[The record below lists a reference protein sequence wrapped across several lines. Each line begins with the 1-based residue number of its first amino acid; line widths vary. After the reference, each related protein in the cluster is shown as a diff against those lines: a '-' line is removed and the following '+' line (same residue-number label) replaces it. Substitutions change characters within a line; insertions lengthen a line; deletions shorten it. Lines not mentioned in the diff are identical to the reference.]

1 MRNLKDRVLN
11 SIKGNKKDIKIS
23 VVVPTYNT
31 EIEGLNNLM
40 ASIDKQTM
48 NKDEYELVFVD
59 DGSTTDTYER
69 LQEFAKARSNMT
81 VKQIENS
88 GWGSRPRNI
97 ATQMAK
103 GEYILYLDHDDTV
116 FPEAFERV
124 YNFGKENNLDVVSGK
139 EVRTNGWSW
148 GWKQF
153 SENNPHAE
161 EMGIECLLPM
171 TPHKF
176 YKREFLLEHDITFD
190 DGARVLW
197 EDVYFNSKA
206 FIHGAKVGILA
217 DYPTYYWI
225 ATGANNSSSFG
236 RDPHEKWNQ
245 INKLFNF
252 FKDNIK
258 EQRDLDFM
266 LTHWYRSRVLG
277 ILGQWLLKNN
287 NERIDIEFNYAR
299 KLAEELIPA
308 YISDNL
314 DKNNQVK
321 DYFLRLGDLE
331 SLKKLAQIDAGIT
344 ALSYVD
350 DAQFEE
356 DKLVFKTVTKM
367 TYEDKE
373 DFLIKK
379 TANRMERILPD
390 EIKAKLPEAFY
401 DYSADL
407 SEFTYEPSIK
417 GRNSRAT
424 WKIDGSTS
432 KVEVVN
438 KKDDLYKIEGEMTFS
453 VQIDDYILD
462 AADKKQPW
470 DIATRFT
477 GLGYTSHRALTIG
490 KILIKTALVNGK
502 TMIVYKNASGLISLD
517 VNSSVRSIVEDSG
530 VKHDQIVTD
539 KAAGKIT
546 IPLKEIHIFGESN
559 VAGTAELVAVA
570 NSEADPITLKARLVG
585 EANEARVEVL
595 LGAEKLAGEY
605 HLVTNIQGKKDKQQI
620 KITL

>member
-1 MRNLKDRVLN
+1 MGNLKDKVLN
-11 SIKGNKKDIKIS
+11 SFKGNKNHIKVS

-31 EIEGLNNLM
+31 EIEGLKNLM
-40 ASIDKQTM
+40 ASIDNQTM
-48 NKDEYELVFVD
+48 KKEEYELIFVD
-59 DGSTTDTYER
+59 DGSTTDTYEH
-69 LQEFAKARSNMT
+69 LQGFAKERSNMT

-97 ATQMAK
+97 ATKMAK

-139 EVRTNGWSW
+139 EVRTKGWSW

-153 SENNPHAE
+153 SENYPHAE

-176 YKREFLLEHDITFD
+176 YKREFLLEYDITFD

-197 EDVYFNSKA
+197 EDVYFNTKA

-245 INKLFNF
+245 INKLFYF
-252 FKDNIK
+252 FKENIK
-258 EQRDLDFM
+258 NQRDLDFM
-266 LTHWYRSRVLG
+266 LTHWYQSRVLG

-287 NERIDIEFNYAR
+287 NERIEIEFNYAR
-299 KLAEELIPA
+299 KLAEELIPN
-308 YISDNL
+308 YITDNL

-321 DYFLRLGDLE
+321 DYFLRSGDLE

-344 ALSYVD
+344 ALSYAED
-350 DAQFEE
+350 IHFDE
-356 DKLVFKTVTKM
+356 DKLFFKTNTKM

-373 DFLIKK
+373 EFFIRK

-390 EIKAKLPEAFY
+390 EIKAKLPQAYF
-401 DYSADL
+401 DYSEDL
-407 SEFTYEPSIK
+407 SEFIYEPSIK

-424 WKIDGSTS
+424 WKINGSTS

-438 KKDDLYKIEGEMTFS
+438 KKDDLYKVEGEMEFF
-453 VQIDDYILD
+453 VQINDFVLD
-462 AADKKQPW
+462 EADKKQPW
-470 DIATRFT
+470 DIATRFS
-477 GLGYTSHRALTIG
+477 GLGITSHRALTIG
-490 KILIKTALVNGK
+490 KIFVKTALING
-502 TMIVYKNASGLISLD
+502 TTLIVYKNASGLISVD
-517 VNSSVRSIVEDSG
+517 SGGSVRSIVEDSG
-530 VKHDQIVTD
+530 VNHDQIIID
-539 KAAGKIT
+539 KTENKVS
-546 IPLKEIHIFGESN
+546 IPLKEIHVFGDSIIE
-559 VAGTAELVAVA
+559 GKAELLSLD
-570 NSEADPITLKARLVG
+570 NKEADPITVKAQLIG
-585 EANEARVEVL
+585 AKNKAQVEVHL
-595 LGAEKLAGEY
+595 DAKKLAGEY
-605 HLVTNIQGKKDKQQI
+605 LVITNIQGKKDKQQI
-620 KITL
+620 KIKL

>member
-1 MRNLKDRVLN
+1 DRVLN
-11 SIKGNKKDIKIS
+11 SLKGNKKDIKIS

-31 EIEGLNNLM
+31 ELEGLKNLM

-48 NKDEYELVFVD
+48 NPDEYELVFVD

-69 LQEFAKARSNMT
+69 LQEFAETRPNMT

-97 ATQMAK
+97 ATKMAK

-116 FPEAFERV
+116 FPETFERV

-176 YKREFLLEHDITFD
+176 YKREFLLENDITFD

-287 NERIDIEFNYAR
+287 NERIDIEFNYAK

-308 YISDNL
+308 YISENL

-321 DYFLRLGDLE
+321 DYLLRQGDLD

-344 ALSYVD
+344 ALSYVE
-350 DAQFEE
+350 DAYFKE
-356 DKLVFKTVTKM
+356 DKLFFKTSTKM

-373 DFLIKK
+373 DFFIEK
-379 TANRMERILPD
+379 TADRMERILPE
-390 EIKAKLPEAFY
+390 EIKSKLPKEFF
-401 DYSADL
+401 DYSDDL
-407 SEFTYEPSIK
+407 AEFTYEPSIK

-424 WKIDGSTS
+424 WKIAGSTS
-432 KVEVVN
+432 NVEVVN
-438 KKDDLYKIEGEMTFS
+438 KKANLYKIEGEMSFS
-453 VQIDDYILD
+453 VQINDYILD

-490 KILIKTALVNGK
+490 KILIKTALINNK

-517 VNSSVRSIVEDSG
+517 VGSSVRSIVEDSG
-530 VKHDQIVTD
+530 VKREQILID
-539 KAAGKIT
+539 KTSGKVT
-546 IPLKEIHIFGESN
+546 IPLNEIHVFGESLIEGN
-559 VAGTAELVAVA
+559 AELKPVGI
-570 NSEADPITLKARLVG
+570 SDADPINVKAKLIG
-585 EANEARVEVL
+585 EANKARVEVL
-595 LGAEKLAGEY
+595 LGDEKLSGEY

>member
-31 EIEGLNNLM
+31 EIEGLKNLM

-321 DYFLRLGDLE
+321 DHFLRLGDLE

-344 ALSYVD
+344 SLSYVD
-350 DAQFEE
+350 DAHFEE

-438 KKDDLYKIEGEMTFS
+438 KKDDLYKVEGEMTFS

-546 IPLKEIHIFGESN
+546 IPLKEIHVFGESN
-559 VAGTAELVAVA
+559 VEGTAELVAVA
-570 NSEADPITLKARLVG
+570 NTEGDSITLKARLVG

>member
-1 MRNLKDRVLN
+1 
-11 SIKGNKKDIKIS
+11 
-23 VVVPTYNT
+23 
-31 EIEGLNNLM
+31 
-40 ASIDKQTM
+40 
-48 NKDEYELVFVD
+48 
-59 DGSTTDTYER
+59 
-69 LQEFAKARSNMT
+69 
-81 VKQIENS
+81 
-88 GWGSRPRNI
+88 
-97 ATQMAK
+97 
-103 GEYILYLDHDDTV
+103 
-116 FPEAFERV
+116 
-124 YNFGKENNLDVVSGK
+124 
-139 EVRTNGWSW
+139 
-148 GWKQF
+148 
-153 SENNPHAE
+153 
-161 EMGIECLLPM
+161 MGIECLLPM

-432 KVEVVN
+432 NVEVVN

>member
-31 EIEGLNNLM
+31 EIEGLKNLM

-153 SENNPHAE
+153 SESNPHAE

-321 DYFLRLGDLE
+321 DHFLRLGDLE
-331 SLKKLAQIDAGIT
+331 SLKKLAKIDAGIT
-344 ALSYVD
+344 SLSYVD
-350 DAQFEE
+350 DAHFEE

-438 KKDDLYKIEGEMTFS
+438 KKDDLYKVEGEMTFS

-546 IPLKEIHIFGESN
+546 IPLKEIHVFGESN
-559 VAGTAELVAVA
+559 VEGTAELVAVA
-570 NSEADPITLKARLVG
+570 NTEGDSITLKARLVG

>member
-31 EIEGLNNLM
+31 EIEGLKNLM

-321 DYFLRLGDLE
+321 DHFLRLGDLE
-331 SLKKLAQIDAGIT
+331 SLKKLAKIDAGIT
-344 ALSYVD
+344 SLSYVD
-350 DAQFEE
+350 DAHFEE

-438 KKDDLYKIEGEMTFS
+438 KKDDLYKVEGEMTFS

-546 IPLKEIHIFGESN
+546 IPLKEIHVFGESN
-559 VAGTAELVAVA
+559 VEGTAELVAVA
-570 NSEADPITLKARLVG
+570 NTEGDSITLKARLVG

>member
-31 EIEGLNNLM
+31 EIEGLKNLM

-321 DYFLRLGDLE
+321 DHFLRLGDLE
-331 SLKKLAQIDAGIT
+331 SLKKLAKIDAGIT

-438 KKDDLYKIEGEMTFS
+438 KKDDLYKVEGEMTFS

-502 TMIVYKNASGLISLD
+502 TMIAYKNASGLISLD

-546 IPLKEIHIFGESN
+546 IPLKEIHVFGESN
-559 VAGTAELVAVA
+559 VEGTAELVAVA
-570 NSEADPITLKARLVG
+570 NTEGDSITLKARLVG

>member
-31 EIEGLNNLM
+31 EIEGLKNLM

-321 DYFLRLGDLE
+321 DHFLRLGDLE
-331 SLKKLAQIDAGIT
+331 SLKKLAKIDAGIT
-344 ALSYVD
+344 SLSYVD
-350 DAQFEE
+350 DAHFEE

-438 KKDDLYKIEGEMTFS
+438 KKDDLYKVEGEMTFS
-453 VQIDDYILD
+453 VQIDDYVLD

-490 KILIKTALVNGK
+490 KILIKTALINGK

-546 IPLKEIHIFGESN
+546 IPLKEIHVFGESN
-559 VAGTAELVAVA
+559 VEGTAELVAVA

-605 HLVTNIQGKKDKQQI
+605 RLVTNIQGKKDKQQI

>member
-31 EIEGLNNLM
+31 EIEGLKNLM

-321 DYFLRLGDLE
+321 DHFLRLGDLE
-331 SLKKLAQIDAGIT
+331 SLKKLAKIDAGIT
-344 ALSYVD
+344 SLSYVD
-350 DAQFEE
+350 DAHFEE

-438 KKDDLYKIEGEMTFS
+438 KKDDLYKVEGEMTFS

-546 IPLKEIHIFGESN
+546 IPLKEIHVFGESN
-559 VAGTAELVAVA
+559 VEGTAELVAVA
-570 NSEADPITLKARLVG
+570 NTEADPITLKARLVG

-595 LGAEKLAGEY
+595 LSAEKLAGEY